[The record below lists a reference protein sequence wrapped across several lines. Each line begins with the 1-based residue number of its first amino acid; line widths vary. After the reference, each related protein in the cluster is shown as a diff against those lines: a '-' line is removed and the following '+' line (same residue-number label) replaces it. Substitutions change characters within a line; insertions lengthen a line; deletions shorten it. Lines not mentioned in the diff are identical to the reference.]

1 MKLDALP
8 ALADS
13 IVYQDLIRHVRDHN
27 QNSEAL
33 DTLLWLLGAHPHL
46 IGHARIFENLRSL
59 LLLPMLED
67 MQLSWASTWTASLP
81 AIRELLAW
89 FSAEKHVLV
98 EIQALTPM
106 FAAPT
111 NKAEHPLVGRHVD
124 RHPLAAALWCQATSE
139 VAAEFLEL
147 QGHALVMYAEARG
160 RAAAQRADF
169 FTYAGTRE
177 FAPSPMNGGPLGRAI
192 RELAKPELAP
202 ALIQLPR
209 ARSTRQFANLLKTF
223 TADFREVDSTSKSRM
238 DDALA
243 SIKAYFA
250 KLEDMLKREGLHAR
264 TRKAG
269 QRGGSTGLHGYASYA
284 AGSPILLMNPGSTN
298 QAAALITVAAVLD
311 PSPDD
316 DDHALEASGLCPL
329 EVVED
334 LLQLYEYEELAGKA
348 SSQNLQQATMESLAQ
363 AMRFSTDH
371 ASAADVEALCLVAN
385 GAAPATRNVARGQR
399 AGAQQICKGAL
410 LTMHMLTL
418 GWELEQTR
426 ALIVEYI
433 DDLTADALDRLLSR
447 PIDRPRLLAQRASD
461 AATPQ
466 VVGVLIPGLTPPY
479 KTDLTPATAAIGR
492 LRHEALLLPDATGVG
507 QRALD
512 LALVEGRANTTGD
525 SLYGMEPKTARAAVG
540 AFMDQVQRQ
549 LQPTDSI
556 AKRCV
561 LTLSKVSKALPAAI
575 LSRCGDPVAAW
586 IICWQTTKANEARLF
601 YSQFPVGRLQQLY
614 LSALRRLMPPG
625 QVVSP
630 TAMPLGRSESPAAA
644 SSATRV
650 LGARFVARNDAVMS
664 LVERLQA
671 AVNTG
676 PDLQKISEIARYHNN
691 YVLYTWLLQAM
702 RTSLRAVTSPTA
714 LLHAV
719 ERMALATGPFGR
731 PRVLYTA
738 ISDKSGGLE
747 DRARLV
753 ALEGDLLDQLDH
765 FRAHTAVVIGRLEIA
780 ADWGNSSA
788 ECQRLFWLDSNSRPK
803 PVTPAWLEDSLAALG
818 FPAPANFSRGY
829 LRTELLHSGC
839 PPQVI
844 DALLGHHSFGENP
857 AARYASLDWPQ
868 QMTIVSTQLDKVLG
882 GLGLR
887 ALRSHLL
894 PAAVDLLSAPWRL
907 PPADLKALPLPQT
920 RITRKLPERTQDFD
934 TAAAHELWT
943 AVSQQTSEQT
953 RRQAPALLAFLRDAD
968 NPGAKALLC
977 CDGRHVADAASA
989 DSARQLE
996 ALVLEQYAKRRLT
1009 RLNVMHWLRMLHSAE
1024 RRMCAAGHPIALTRL
1039 AYVRAETPSVFG
1051 SQNTW
1056 TLPAFH
1062 AWRAALE
1069 RWVRALP
1076 SRRAARQQ
1084 HPMTWFAAVV
1094 LSAITG
1100 AMMLDRTLLR
1110 HWLLMLSGD
1119 GDRGL
1124 ASANGYGCL
1133 HFSLPSTLPG
1143 GTQSRVCFLDPL
1155 TELLVLHLPSLPHA
1169 TGLSELRQPMRDLLL
1184 GEGVPQAWIPR
1195 SWSPV
1200 LRAAR
1205 TYWSTQAPQFV
1216 VQAAHRG
1223 FATDALRMDC
1233 WSRLFQHEL
1242 LLLALPGRLAAEEPL
1257 EEGVGATDDLEGTA
1271 VAGSVEE
1278 GDHETD
1284 PLPEDAIAA
1293 HPWLAD
1299 LSHALDTDDLPSAMA
1314 SLSRKV
1320 TKLEDHPT
1328 AQRYA
1333 AWLVD
1338 MLGRGSGGDECRTP
1352 RGASRNLLR
1361 LVPRLL
1367 IEFGDTW
1374 PGDLQADER
1383 SRRMK
1388 VLLDAE
1394 SAMAGR
1400 REMGAMLATLLP
1412 GSDAYGG
1419 GGSNWFDDPDLDGED
1434 GPRVDARIVSI
1445 DAFVHALA
1453 LARSGVEP
1461 AIAPDE
1467 REIVEVAM
1475 MLAGRS
1481 GTRPTEWLGLRLIDV
1496 SDVKGLEMLV
1506 RPHPERPLKS
1516 ANAERRIPVS
1526 ALLDAGERRQL
1537 RAWMARRRDEVAH
1550 LPLDQQKRAPLFH
1563 LDKWQT
1569 AAVRAQRL
1577 TTLITRLL
1585 RQASGDPLVRVYSLR
1600 HSFCT
1605 WTCLALTAPQG
1616 QPLLHFLRD
1625 LPLTRAWIRRG
1636 LVLRRQL
1643 LPGKVG
1649 PERRSLHALSRLM
1662 GHMSPAVTL
1671 AHYTH
1676 LVDLLQFDVVSR
1688 TSAKVEAAVLVAASC
1703 LPASTAYERIARS
1716 VQSLVEA
1723 TRTYVGAAPAATQ
1736 PAFRVHD
1743 PLGMGS
1749 PHWSAD
1755 KVRSVLNA
1763 WLTSA
1768 QPPSRIATHFGVIE
1782 ADVCRMADA
1791 AAELGPLL
1799 GEPLRSS
1806 VMDSVRATCCPPIG
1820 RLNDAQRRARDD
1832 LFDRAIRVW
1841 RTNPALADQGVRLH
1855 LQNIDQ
1861 GMNDVVFTD
1870 ATSLKTYLSFLDAC
1884 SVAPRAVKIC
1894 LRRTADT
1901 DVELPEWVKGCL
1913 GPYSECAV
1921 HVIRPRSLDSVE
1933 GYFRWIGLKIF
1944 DDEGRGS
1951 GVWLSRA
1958 WFYSAV
1964 VGKNFLTERGTPHPP
1979 TPTGGR
1985 DLAARP
1991 SGFSIPSSIP

>member
-1 MKLDALP
+1 VKLDELP

-13 IVYQDLIRHVRDHN
+13 IVYQALVRHVRDHN

-46 IGHARIFENLRSL
+46 IGHARIFENVHAL
-59 LLLPMLED
+59 LQLPMLED
-67 MQLSWASTWTASLP
+67 MQLSWAKGWTASLP

-89 FSAEKHVLV
+89 FCAEKSRLV
-98 EIQALTPM
+98 EIQSLAPL

-111 NKAEHPLVGRHVD
+111 NKAGHPLVGQHVD
-124 RHPLAAALWCQATSE
+124 RHPVAAALWCQAALE
-139 VAAEFLEL
+139 FAAEYLEL
-147 QGHALVMYAEARG
+147 QGHVLVMYAEARE
-160 RAAAQRADF
+160 RAAEQRDDF

-177 FAPSPMNGGPLGRAI
+177 FAPSPMNGGPLGRAV

-209 ARSTRQFANLLKTF
+209 EQSTRQFARKLRTF
-223 TADFREVDSTSKSRM
+223 TADFRDVDSTNRSRL
-238 DDALA
+238 DEALA

-250 KLEDMLKREGLHAR
+250 NLEDMLKREGLHAR

-269 QRGGSTGLHGYASYA
+269 KRSGSTGRQGYVSYA
-284 AGSPILLMNPGSTN
+284 AGSPILLMNPGSTDK
-298 QAAALITVAAVLD
+298 AAALITVAAVLD

-316 DDHALEASGLCPL
+316 DDQTLEASGLCPL

-334 LLQLYEYEELAGKA
+334 LLHLYEYDELGAKA
-348 SSQNLQQATMESLAQ
+348 SSQNLQQATMESFAQ
-363 AMRFSTDH
+363 ALRYSTEL
-371 ASAADVEALCLVAN
+371 ASAADVNALCLVADS
-385 GAAPATRNVARGQR
+385 AALAARNAARGER
-399 AGAQQICKGAL
+399 AGAQQVWKGAL

-418 GWELEQTR
+418 GWELEQAR

-447 PIDRPRLLAQRASD
+447 PIERPRLLAQRASD
-461 AATPQ
+461 TATPQ

-492 LRHEALLLPDATGVG
+492 IRHEALLLPDATGVG

-512 LALVEGRANTTGD
+512 LALGEGRANTTGD

-549 LQPTDSI
+549 LQPTNSM
-556 AKRCV
+556 AKRSV
-561 LTLSKVSKALPAAI
+561 LTLGKVSKALPAAI
-575 LSRCGDPVAAW
+575 LSRCGDPVAVW
-586 IICWQTTKANEARLF
+586 IICWQTTKASEARLF
-601 YSQFPVGRLQQLY
+601 YSQLPVGQLQQLY
-614 LSALRRLMPPG
+614 LSALRRLMPHG
-625 QVVSP
+625 QVSSVV
-630 TAMPLGRSESPAAA
+630 AMPLGRSESPMDA

-650 LGARFVARNDAVMS
+650 LGARFVARHDAVLS
-664 LVERLQA
+664 LVERLQV
-671 AVNTG
+671 AVSTG
-676 PDLQKISEIARYHNN
+676 PDLQKTSDIVRYHNS
-691 YVLYTWLLQAM
+691 YVLYTWLLQTM
-702 RTSLRAVTSPTA
+702 CTSLRAITSPTA

-719 ERMALATGPFGR
+719 ERMALATGQFER
-731 PRVLYTA
+731 PPVLYTA

-753 ALEGDLLDQLDH
+753 VLNGDLLDQLDH
-765 FRAHTAVVIGRLEIA
+765 FRAHTAVVIARLEIA
-780 ADWGNSSA
+780 VDWGNSTT
-788 ECQRLFWLDSNSRPK
+788 ECQRLFWLNSNIKPK
-803 PVTPAWLEDSLAALG
+803 PVTPTWLEDSLAALG
-818 FPAPANFSRGY
+818 FPAPANFSRGC
-829 LRTELLHSGC
+829 LRTELLQSGC
-839 PPQVI
+839 PPQAI
-844 DALLGHHSFGENP
+844 DVLLGHHSFGENP
-857 AARYASLDWPQ
+857 SARYSSLDWPL
-868 QMTIVSTQLDKVLG
+868 QMKVVSTHLDKVLG

-894 PAAVDLLSAPWRL
+894 PAAIALLSAPWRL
-907 PPADLKALPLPQT
+907 PPADLKALPLPPT

-968 NPGAKALLC
+968 NPGAQALLC
-977 CDGRHVADAASA
+977 CDGQHVAEAARPE
-989 DSARQLE
+989 SARQLE
-996 ALVLEQYAKRRLT
+996 ALVLEQYAKRRVT

-1024 RRMCAAGHPIALTRL
+1024 RRMRAAGHQIALTRL
-1039 AYVRAETPSVFG
+1039 AYVRAETPSIFG

-1069 RWVRALP
+1069 RWVRELP

-1084 HPMTWFAAVV
+1084 HPLTWCAAVV

-1155 TELLVLHLPSLPHA
+1155 TELLELHLPSLPHA

-1242 LLLALPGRLAAEEPL
+1242 LLLSLPGRLAAEEPL

-1271 VAGSVEE
+1271 VTGSVEE

-1314 SLSRKV
+1314 SLSREV

-1338 MLGRGSGGDECRTP
+1338 MLGRGFGGDECRTP

-1412 GSDAYGG
+1412 GSDAHGAGG
-1419 GGSNWFDDPDLDGED
+1419 PNWFDDPDLDGED

-1445 DAFVHALA
+1445 DAFVDALA
-1453 LARSGVEP
+1453 LARLGIEP

-1475 MLAGRS
+1475 LLAGRS
-1481 GTRPTEWLGLRLIDV
+1481 GTRPTEWLGLRLMDV
-1496 SDVKGLEMLV
+1496 SDVKGLELLV

-1526 ALLDAGERRQL
+1526 ALLTAGERRQL
-1537 RAWMARRRDEVAH
+1537 RAWMARRRDEIAH
-1550 LPLDQQKRAPLFH
+1550 LPLDQQQRAPLFH

-1569 AAVRAQRL
+1569 AAVRAKRL

-1585 RQASGDPLVRVYSLR
+1585 RQSSGDPLVRVYSLR

-1605 WTCLALTAPQG
+1605 WTCLALTAPES

-1636 LVLRRQL
+1636 LVLRRHL
-1643 LPGKVG
+1643 LPGKIG
-1649 PERRSLHALSRLM
+1649 PERRGLHALSRLM

-1676 LVDLLQFDVVSR
+1676 LVDLLQFDVVTR
-1688 TSAKVEAAVLVAASC
+1688 TSERVEAAVLVAASC
-1703 LPASTAYERIARS
+1703 LPASTAYDRIARS
-1716 VQSLVEA
+1716 VQSLVKA
-1723 TRTYVGAAPAATQ
+1723 TRTNVGAAPAATQ

-1743 PLGMGS
+1743 PLGMTS

-1763 WLTSA
+1763 LLTSA
-1768 QPPSRIATHFGVIE
+1768 QPLSRIATHFGVTE
-1782 ADVCRMADA
+1782 AAVCRMAEA

-1799 GEPLRSS
+1799 GEPLKSS
-1806 VMDSVRATCCPPIG
+1806 ALDGVQATCCPPIG
-1820 RLNDAQRRARDD
+1820 RLNDAQRKSKDD
-1832 LFDRAIRVW
+1832 LFDRAMRVW
-1841 RTNPALADQGVRLH
+1841 RSAPALADEGVRLH
-1855 LQNIDQ
+1855 LQNTDQ
-1861 GMNDVVFTD
+1861 GVNDVVFTD
-1870 ATSLKTYLSFLDAC
+1870 ATSLRTYLSFLDAC
-1884 SVAPRAVKIC
+1884 SVAPRTMKIC
-1894 LRRTADT
+1894 LRRATDT
-1901 DVELPEWVKGCL
+1901 EVELPEWSNGCL
-1913 GPYSECAV
+1913 GPFSECAV

-1933 GYFRWIGLKIF
+1933 GYFQWIGLKFF
-1944 DDEGRGS
+1944 DEQGRGA

-1958 WFYSAV
+1958 WFYAAV
-1964 VGKNFLTERGTPHPP
+1964 
-1979 TPTGGR
+1979 
-1985 DLAARP
+1985 AARARAA
-1991 SGFSIPSSIP
+1991 

>member
-13 IVYQDLIRHVRDHN
+13 IVYQTMVRYVRDN
-27 QNSEAL
+27 KQNTDAL
-33 DTLLWLLGAHPHL
+33 DTLLWLLGAHPQL
-46 IGHARIFENLRSL
+46 IGHARIFENLRSV
-59 LLLPMLED
+59 LLLPMMED
-67 MQLSWASTWTASLP
+67 MQLSWAGNWTASLP

-89 FSAEKHVLV
+89 FSAEKHLLA
-98 EIQALTPM
+98 EIQALAPV
-106 FAAPT
+106 FAAAT
-111 NKAEHPLVGRHVD
+111 NKAEHPLVGQHVD
-124 RHPLAAALWCQATSE
+124 RHPVAAALWCRAVSDVASE
-139 VAAEFLEL
+139 FQEL

-160 RAAAQRADF
+160 RAATPRADF
-169 FTYAGTRE
+169 FTYSGTRE

-243 SIKAYFA
+243 SIKAHFA
-250 KLEDMLKREGLHAR
+250 NLENMLKREGLHAR

-269 QRGGSTGLHGYASYA
+269 QRSGSTGRQGYAPYA
-284 AGSPILLMNPGSTN
+284 SGSPILLMNPGSTN
-298 QAAALITVAAVLD
+298 EAGGLITVATVLD
-311 PSPDD
+311 PSPEDD
-316 DDHALEASGLCPL
+316 DQVLEASGLCPL
-329 EVVED
+329 EVIEP
-334 LLQLYEYEELAGKA
+334 LLHLYEYEELAAKA
-348 SSQNLQQATMESLAQ
+348 SSLNLQQATMESHAQ
-363 AMRFSTDH
+363 AMRYSTDH
-371 ASAADVEALCLVAN
+371 ASAADVYALCLVAN
-385 GAAPATRNVARGQR
+385 GAEVAVRNAARGER
-399 AGAQQICKGAL
+399 AGAQQVWKGGL
-410 LTMHMLTL
+410 LAMQMLAL
-418 GWELEQTR
+418 GWELERAR

-433 DDLTADALDRLLSR
+433 DDLTADDIDRLLSR

-461 AATPQ
+461 AAIPQ
-466 VVGVLIPGLTPPY
+466 VIGYLIPCLSPDY
-479 KTDLTPATAAIGR
+479 KTDLTPATAAIAR
-492 LRHEALLLPDATGVG
+492 PRHDALLLPDATGVG

-512 LALVEGRANTTGD
+512 LALAEGRASKTGD
-525 SLYGMEPKTARAAVG
+525 SLFSMESKTAKAAVG
-540 AFMDQVQRQ
+540 AFMEQVQRQ
-549 LQPTDSI
+549 LQPPDSM
-556 AKRCV
+556 AKRSV
-561 LTLSKVSKALPAAI
+561 LTLGKVSRALPAAM
-575 LSRCGDPVAAW
+575 LSRFGDPVAAW
-586 IICWQTTKANEARLF
+586 IICWQTKKANEARLF
-601 YSQFPVGRLQQLY
+601 YSQFPVDHVQQLY

-625 QVVSP
+625 QVSSA
-630 TAMPLGRSESPAAA
+630 TAMPLGRSESAMAA

-650 LGARFVARNDAVMS
+650 LGARFVARHDAVVS
-664 LVERLQA
+664 LVQRLQA
-671 AVNTG
+671 AVRTG
-676 PDLQKISEIARYHNN
+676 PDLQKISEVATYHNN
-691 YVLYTWLLQAM
+691 YVLYTWLLQTL

-719 ERMALATGPFGR
+719 ERMALATIPFGR
-731 PRVLYTA
+731 PPVLYTA

-747 DRARLV
+747 DRARLI
-753 ALEGDLLDQLDH
+753 ALAGDLLDQLDH
-765 FRAHTAVVIGRLEIA
+765 FRAHIAVVIARLEISG
-780 ADWGNSSA
+780 DWGNSTA
-788 ECQRLFWLDSNSRPK
+788 ECQRLFWLDSNIKPK
-803 PVTPAWLEDSLAALG
+803 PVTPTWLEESLAALG

-829 LRTELLHSGC
+829 LRTELLQSGC
-839 PPQVI
+839 PPQAI

-857 AARYASLDWPQ
+857 SARYSSLDWPQ
-868 QMTIVSTQLDKVLG
+868 QTTIVSTHLDKVLG
-882 GLGLR
+882 DLGLR

-894 PAAVDLLSAPWRL
+894 PAAVDPLSAPWRL
-907 PPADLKALPLPQT
+907 PPADLKALPLPPT
-920 RITRKLPERTQDFD
+920 RITRKLPERTQELD
-934 TAAAHELWT
+934 TAAAQELWT

-953 RRQAPALLAFLRDAD
+953 RRQAPPLLAFLRDMD
-968 NPGAKALLC
+968 NPGARALLC
-977 CDGRHVADAASA
+977 CDGRHVADAANA
-989 DSARQLE
+989 ESARQLE

-1024 RRMCAAGHPIALTRL
+1024 RRMREAGHPIALTRL
-1039 AYVRAETPSVFG
+1039 AYVRAEMPSVFG

-1069 RWVRALP
+1069 RWVRELP

-1084 HPMTWFAAVV
+1084 HPLTWCAAVV

-1110 HWLLMLSGD
+1110 HWLLTLSSE
-1119 GDRGL
+1119 GDRAL
-1124 ASANGYGCL
+1124 ATANGHGCL
-1133 HFSLPSTLPG
+1133 HVNLPSTLPG

-1155 TELLVLHLPSLPHA
+1155 TELLVLRLPSLPHA
-1169 TGLSELRQPMRDLLL
+1169 IGLSELRQPMRDLLL

-1216 VQAAHRG
+1216 VQAANRG

-1242 LLLALPGRLAAEEPL
+1242 LLLPLPGRLAAEAPPED
-1257 EEGVGATDDLEGTA
+1257 GAGAAGDLEGTA
-1271 VAGSVEE
+1271 VAGSLEE

-1293 HPWLAD
+1293 HPWLAT

-1314 SLSRKV
+1314 KLSQEL
-1320 TKLEDHPT
+1320 TKFEGHPT

-1333 AWLVD
+1333 TWLID
-1338 MLGRGSGGDECRTP
+1338 NLTQTPGTDDSRTP
-1352 RGASRNLLR
+1352 RGVSRNLLR

-1374 PGDLQADER
+1374 PGDLLADER
-1383 SRRMK
+1383 DRRMQQ
-1388 VLLDAE
+1388 LLDAE
-1394 SAMAGR
+1394 SALDGR
-1400 REMGAMLATLLP
+1400 REMSAMLATLLP
-1412 GSDAYGG
+1412 GNDAHRAGG
-1419 GGSNWFDDPDLDGED
+1419 PNWFDDPDLDGED
-1434 GPRVDARIVSI
+1434 GPRVDARIVSV
-1445 DAFVHALA
+1445 DALVQALA
-1453 LARSGVEP
+1453 LARSGIEP
-1461 AIAPDE
+1461 FIAPDE

-1475 MLAGRS
+1475 MLAGRT
-1481 GTRPTEWLGLRLIDV
+1481 GTRPTEWLGLRLVDV
-1496 SDVKGLEMLV
+1496 SDQKGLELLI

-1516 ANAERRIPVS
+1516 ANAERRVPVS
-1526 ALLDAGERRQL
+1526 ALLGAGERRQL

-1550 LPLDQQKRAPLFH
+1550 LPLDEQQRAPLFH

-1569 AAVRAQRL
+1569 AAIRVQRL

-1585 RQASGDPLVRVYSLR
+1585 RQAGGDPLVRVYSLR
-1600 HSFCT
+1600 HSFCS
-1605 WTCLALTAPQG
+1605 WTCLALTAPESK
-1616 QPLLHFLRD
+1616 PLLQFLQD
-1625 LPLTRAWIRRG
+1625 LPQTCAWIRRG

-1643 LPGKVG
+1643 LPGKIG
-1649 PERRSLHALSRLM
+1649 PERRILHALSRLM

-1676 LVDLLQFDVVSR
+1676 LVDLLQFDLVSR

-1736 PAFRVHD
+1736 PALRVHD

-1755 KVRSVLNA
+1755 KVRAVLNA
-1763 WLTSA
+1763 LLTSA
-1768 QPPSRIATHFGVIE
+1768 QPPSRIATHFGVTE

-1791 AAELGPLL
+1791 AAELGLLL

-1806 VMDSVRATCCPPIG
+1806 AMDSVRATCCPPIG

-1841 RTNPALADQGVRLH
+1841 RANPALADQGVRLH

-1894 LRRTADT
+1894 LRRTDHT
-1901 DVELPEWVKGCL
+1901 DVELPEWAKGCL

-1944 DDEGRGS
+1944 DEEGRGS

-1958 WFYSAV
+1958 WFYAAV
-1964 VGKNFLTERGTPHPP
+1964 VGKNFLTKRGTPNPP
-1979 TPTGGR
+1979 TAAGGR

-1991 SGFSIPSSIP
+1991 SGISIPPSLP